1 MCCLGRITSTVACDM
16 DLAKYPMDEQEC
28 MLHLESCE
36 CGAAQGRGGGA
47 GAGPARG
54 RGGGAGAGRKRK
66 DEKGDRGPEGPP
78 AAGQRSAQDSRPWSP
93 DKTRACVTGPAWR
106 PLRVTLARAT
116 CPLAPHLALPT
127 FPRCQAWAQ
136 ASLLPASV
144 YRAPSTGRAVLRGL
158 PGAGEGAP
166 GSAAHVG
173 SPADGY
179 SSEDIVYYWS
189 ENQGQIHGLDR
200 LQLAQFT
207 ITSYRFTTELMN
219 FKSGNAASRGLF
231 LASPAGGFLGLSAE
245 PLAGP
250 EGPRRLR
257 LENRWSAQAV
267 PGRAARDEP

>member
-36 CGAAQGRGGGA
+36 CGAARGGAA
-47 GAGPARG
+47 GRG
-54 RGGGAGAGRKRK
+54 RGGNRRKRRKRGGRK
-66 DEKGDRGPEGPP
+66 
-78 AAGQRSAQDSRPWSP
+78 ALL
-93 DKTRACVTGPAWR
+93 
-106 PLRVTLARAT
+106 LRVSALPRTAGPGAQTRHMPVSLGQHGGPCGSPWQGRPALW
-116 CPLAPHLALPT
+116 PAPLALPT
-127 FPRCQAWAQ
+127 FPRCQAWSQ

-231 LASPAGGFLGLSAE
+231 PVSPAGGFLALSAE
-245 PLAGP
+245 PLASP
-250 EGPRRLR
+250 EGPRRLQ

-267 PGRAARDEP
+267 PG

>member
-16 DLAKYPMDEQEC
+16 DLAKYPMDEQDC

-36 CGAAQGRGGGA
+36 CGAA
-47 GAGPARG
+47 RG
-54 RGGGAGAGRKRK
+54 RGAGRGRGRNRRKRRK
-66 DEKGDRGPEGPP
+66 RGGRK
-78 AAGQRSAQDSRPWSP
+78 ALL
-93 DKTRACVTGPAWR
+93 
-106 PLRVTLARAT
+106 LRVSALPRTAGPGGQTRRVPVSLGHAWQGRPALW
-116 CPLAPHLALPT
+116 PAHLALPT
-127 FPRCQAWAQ
+127 FPRCQAWSQ

-231 LASPAGGFLGLSAE
+231 LVSPAGGFLVLSAE

-250 EGPRRLR
+250 EGPLRLQ

-267 PGRAARDEP
+267 PGPAARDEP